1 MKGEREKSVTKPEH
15 YLEGNRESDEAP
27 GQGKAMVFVIVL
39 TFEPGSPGSEPEWR
53 WRVRSVETG
62 EERHFRR
69 STEVL
74 AYVAAMAD
82 VAAPR

>member
-1 MKGEREKSVTKPEH
+1 MKGESEKSVIKSEYHPE
-15 YLEGNRESDEAP
+15 GSRESDESS
-27 GQGKAMVFVIVL
+27 GQGKAVVFVIVL